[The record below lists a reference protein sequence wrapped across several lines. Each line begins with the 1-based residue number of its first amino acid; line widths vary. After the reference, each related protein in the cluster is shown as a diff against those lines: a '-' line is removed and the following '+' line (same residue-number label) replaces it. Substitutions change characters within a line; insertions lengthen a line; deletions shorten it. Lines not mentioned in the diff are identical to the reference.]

1 MPRREKISQ
10 KLPQRSK
17 IFETLFNT
25 GGIIKWRGL
34 SPRENRVKLKNIE
47 MANKKTPTNTLTRNL
62 NELAEPTGN
71 IYETV
76 VVLAKRAN
84 QIAIAEKKELTRK
97 LEDFKNDRDTME
109 EVFENREQIE
119 ISKYYERQP
128 KPSLVAIEEF
138 KEGEISYRMAKQDE

>member
-1 MPRREKISQ
+1 MTI
-10 KLPQRSK
+10 L
-17 IFETLFNT
+17 
-25 GGIIKWRGL
+25 
-34 SPRENRVKLKNIE
+34 E
-47 MANKKTPTNTLTRNL
+47 MANKKTPTNTLTRDL
-62 NELAEPTGN
+62 CDLAE
-71 IYETV
+71 
-76 VVLAKRAN
+76 LSKRAN

-138 KEGEISYRMAKQDE
+138 KENEISYRMANREGNE

>member
-1 MPRREKISQ
+1 MEGFLSVSK
-10 KLPQRSK
+10 KSK
-17 IFETLFNT
+17 I
-25 GGIIKWRGL
+25 IRI
-34 SPRENRVKLKNIE
+34 IE

-84 QIAIAEKKELTRK
+84 QTAIAEKKELTRK

-138 KEGEISYRMAKQDE
+138 KEGEVFYRMAKQDE